1 MDLFESTEINGMTLS
16 NRFVRSATWEGMATE
31 DGAATPD
38 LIQIMAELAKG
49 GVGLIVSSHAYVS
62 KQGQA
67 GPRQLGAYAD
77 DLRPGLRKMTAAVHA
92 QGGKIV
98 MQLAHAGYHANG
110 KLSGMMPVAPSA
122 VESLAKSPRKALTEE
137 NIQDVVQAFAAAA
150 IRAKKADFDGVQIH
164 AAHGYLLS
172 QFLSPIYNHR
182 TDAYGGGVRN
192 RSKALMAVLKAVRK
206 AVGNDYPVLIKM
218 NCGDFIEGGLVLED
232 AIQVGKMLAEGGIDA
247 IELSGGLLT
256 GGKMSPSRMGIH
268 SLEKEAYFQK
278 EARVFKTEVQ
288 VPLILVGGNRSY
300 ETAQRVV
307 DNGIADYV
315 SLCRPLIREPGL
327 INRWRSGD
335 LAKSACLSDNKCFGP
350 IMAGKGLFCVM
361 DRKDGDVS

>member
-278 EARVFKTEVQ
+278 EARAFKTEVQ

-300 ETAQRVV
+300 ETAQQVV

-335 LAKSACLSDNKCFGP
+335 LTKSACLSDNKCFGP
-350 IMAGKGLFCVM
+350 IMAGKGFFCVM

>member
-300 ETAQRVV
+300 ETAQQVV

-361 DRKDGDVS
+361 DRKDGDAS

>member
-1 MDLFESTEINGMTLS
+1 MDLFESTEINAMKLA

-38 LIQIMAELAKG
+38 LIQLMAELAKG
-49 GVGLIVSSHAYVS
+49 GVGLIISSHTYVV

-67 GPRQLGAYAD
+67 GPWQLGVYAD
-77 DLRPGLRKMTAAVHA
+77 DLLPGLRKMTAAVHT

-110 KLSGMMPVAPSA
+110 KVSGMMPVAPSA
-122 VESLAKSPRKALTEE
+122 VESLAKAPRKALTEE
-137 NIQDVVQAFAAAA
+137 DIQDIAQAFASAA

-182 TDAYGGGVRN
+182 TDAYGGGIQN
-192 RSKALMAVLKAVRK
+192 RSKPLMAVLKAIRE

-218 NCGDFIEGGLVLED
+218 NCGDFIENGLVLED
-232 AIQVGKMLAEGGIDA
+232 AIQVGKNLAKGGIDA

-268 SLEKEAYFQK
+268 SQEKEAYFQK
-278 EARVFKTEVQ
+278 EARAFKTEVQ

-300 ETAQRVV
+300 ETAQQLV
-307 DNGIADYV
+307 DNGIADYI
-315 SLCRPLIREPGL
+315 SLCRPFIREPGL

-335 LAKSACLSDNKCFGP
+335 LTKSACLSDNKCFGP
-350 IMAGKGLFCVM
+350 IREGKGLFCVM
-361 DRKDGDVS
+361 DHKERKVS

>member
-49 GVGLIVSSHAYVS
+49 GVGLIISSHAYVS

-122 VESLAKSPRKALTEE
+122 VASLAKSPRKVLTEE
-137 NIQDVVQAFAAAA
+137 DIQDLVQAFAAAA
-150 IRAKKADFDGVQIH
+150 VRAKKADFDGVQIH

-182 TDAYGGGVRN
+182 TDAYGGGIRN
-192 RSKALMAVLKAVRK
+192 RSKPLMAVLKAVRK
-206 AVGNDYPVLIKM
+206 AVGNDYPILIKM

-278 EARVFKTEVQ
+278 EARAFKTEVQ

-300 ETAQRVV
+300 ETAQQVV

-327 INRWRSGD
+327 IGRWRSGD
-335 LAKSACLSDNKCFGP
+335 LTKSACLSDNKCFGP

>member
-49 GVGLIVSSHAYVS
+49 EVGLIISSHAYVS

-122 VESLAKSPRKALTEE
+122 VESLAKSPRKALTEDG
-137 NIQDVVQAFAAAA
+137 IQDVVQAFAAAA
-150 IRAKKADFDGVQIH
+150 VRAKKADFDGVQIH

-182 TDAYGGGVRN
+182 TDAYGGGIRN
-192 RSKALMAVLKAVRK
+192 RSKPLMAVLKAVRK
-206 AVGNDYPVLIKM
+206 AVGNDYPILIKM

-278 EARVFKTEVQ
+278 EARAFKTEVQ

-327 INRWRSGD
+327 IGRWRSGD
-335 LAKSACLSDNKCFGP
+335 LTKSACLSDNKCFGP

>member
-278 EARVFKTEVQ
+278 EARAFKTDVQ

-300 ETAQRVV
+300 ETAQQVV

-335 LAKSACLSDNKCFGP
+335 LTKSACLSDNKCFGP
-350 IMAGKGLFCVM
+350 IMAGKGFFCVM

>member
-1 MDLFESTEINGMTLS
+1 MDLFESTEITGMTLS
-16 NRFVRSATWEGMATE
+16 NRIVRSATWEGMATE

-182 TDAYGGGVRN
+182 TDAYGGGIRN
-192 RSKALMAVLKAVRK
+192 RSKPLMAVLKAVRK

-278 EARVFKTEVQ
+278 EARAFKTDVQ

-307 DNGIADYV
+307 GNGIADYV

-327 INRWRSGD
+327 IGRWRSGD
-335 LAKSACLSDNKCFGP
+335 LTKSACLSDNKCFGP
-350 IMAGKGLFCVM
+350 LMAGKGLFCVM

>member
-1 MDLFESTEINGMTLS
+1 MDLFESTEINAMKLA

-38 LIQIMAELAKG
+38 LIQLMADLAKG
-49 GVGLIVSSHAYVS
+49 GVGLIVSSHTYVV

-67 GPRQLGAYAD
+67 GPWQLGVYVD
-77 DLRPGLRKMTAAVHA
+77 DLLPGLRKMTAAVHT

-110 KLSGMMPVAPSA
+110 KVSGMMPVAPSA
-122 VESLAKSPRKALTEE
+122 VESLAKAPRKALTEE
-137 NIQDVVQAFAAAA
+137 DIQDIAQAFASAA

-172 QFLSPIYNHR
+172 QFLSPVYNHR
-182 TDAYGGGVRN
+182 TDAYGGGIQN
-192 RSKALMAVLKAVRK
+192 RSKPLMAVLKAIRE

-218 NCGDFIEGGLVLED
+218 NCGDFIENGLVLED
-232 AIQVGKMLAEGGIDA
+232 AIQVGKMLAKGGIDA

-256 GGKMSPSRMGIH
+256 GGKMNPSRMGIH
-268 SLEKEAYFQK
+268 SQEKEAYFQK
-278 EARVFKTEVQ
+278 EARAFKTEVQ

-300 ETAQRVV
+300 ETAQQLV
-307 DNGIADYV
+307 DNGIADYI
-315 SLCRPLIREPGL
+315 SLCRPFIREPGL

-335 LAKSACLSDNKCFGP
+335 LTKSACLSDNKCFGP

-361 DRKDGDVS
+361 DRKEGKVS

>member
-1 MDLFESTEINGMTLS
+1 MDLFESTEINAMKLA

-38 LIQIMAELAKG
+38 LIQLMADLAKG
-49 GVGLIVSSHAYVS
+49 GVGLIVSSHTYVV

-67 GPRQLGAYAD
+67 GPWQLGVYAD
-77 DLRPGLRKMTAAVHA
+77 DLLPGLRKMTAAVHT

-110 KLSGMMPVAPSA
+110 KVSGMMPVAPSA
-122 VESLAKSPRKALTEE
+122 VESLAKAPRKALTEE
-137 NIQDVVQAFAAAA
+137 DIQDIAQAFASAA

-182 TDAYGGGVRN
+182 TDAYGGGIQN
-192 RSKALMAVLKAVRK
+192 RSKPLMAVLKAIRE

-218 NCGDFIEGGLVLED
+218 NCGDFIENGLVLED
-232 AIQVGKMLAEGGIDA
+232 AIQVGKMLAKGGIDA

-256 GGKMSPSRMGIH
+256 GGKMNPSRMGIH
-268 SLEKEAYFQK
+268 SQEKEAYFQK
-278 EARVFKTEVQ
+278 EARAFKTEVQ

-300 ETAQRVV
+300 ETAQQLV
-307 DNGIADYV
+307 DNGIADYI
-315 SLCRPLIREPGL
+315 SLCRPFIREPGL

-335 LAKSACLSDNKCFGP
+335 LTKSACLSDNKCFGP

-361 DRKDGDVS
+361 DRKERKVS